1 MPSSQPSALPSVAPT
16 TGLVHTYNTTEYS
29 STGNV
34 VLGFDASVEAGC
46 CLCTEAAIDAVLLT
60 YAGVIIGEIKLS
72 MVVRAEF

>member
-1 MPSSQPSALPSVAPT
+1 M
-16 TGLVHTYNTTEYS
+16 
-29 STGNV
+29 
-34 VLGFDASVEAGC
+34 LGFDASVEAGC